1 MKIGG
6 SKKKG
11 AVIKMKYMQALF
23 SLKYEPQMRIRRSVN
38 QIEDALSEHYGLAEM
53 PPLPDEFA
61 PEVPRIILHSKYGHS
76 QISFSQI
83 SVNLTVDFDD
93 KYWEDFEAT
102 KRYILERLQILMDL
116 LKVINIHQFCFAG
129 LSYNIHLD
137 TTEHPSV
144 QYMVNLLEL
153 GTSSENIYEA
163 SRRMTMIEDNT
174 FFINE
179 QVGTFKEYQTAGI
192 PELMNKQNSKLT
204 AEGVNLVLDVN
215 NRYEFQQNSDLRSI
229 DEFHDIITKIYELIE
244 RTLTNWR

>member
-1 MKIGG
+1 MKF
-6 SKKKG
+6 
-11 AVIKMKYMQALF
+11 MQALF
-23 SLKYEPQMRIRRSVN
+23 SLKYEPQIRIRRSVN
-38 QIEDALSEHYGLAEM
+38 QIEDALSDHYGPAEM

-61 PEVPRIILHSKYGHS
+61 PEVPRIILHSKNGHS

-93 KYWEDFEAT
+93 KYWEDFAAT
-102 KRYILERLQILMDL
+102 KIYILERLQILMEL
-116 LKVINIHQFCFAG
+116 LKVIDIQQFCFAG

-137 TTEHPSV
+137 TAEHSSV
-144 QYMVNLLEL
+144 PYMVDLLKL
-153 GTSSENIYEA
+153 GTSSQNIYEA
-163 SRRMTMIEDNT
+163 SRRMTMIEDNA

-204 AEGVNLVLDVN
+204 AEGVNLVLDIN
-215 NRYEFQQNSDLRSI
+215 NRYEFQQISHLRSI

-244 RTLTNWR
+244 HTLTKWR